1 MALIERIS
9 QMKQQG
15 VSDPEIIR
23 TLREEGNS
31 PREINEA
38 ISQSTIKNAVSSD
51 QGDMQQSIMSGS
63 GQNVAAPP
71 EAAPTAAAAP
81 APQPA
86 PAYQD
91 QGAYAD
97 QGYQDQ
103 GAYADQG
110 YQDQG
115 AYADQGAYPA
125 EGGYQ
130 DQGAYYQQAIDTET
144 IREIASQV
152 TEESL
157 SKLRTRITEITKLKS
172 ELKFQ
177 IQNIDNRLTKI
188 ESTIA
193 QLQSDILKKIGDYGE
208 NIENISKEMKAT
220 QDSFSKLINPTI
232 DKKRAI
238 SPSAKKNA
246 TKNIVKNTA
255 KKPVAKTTAKSSSES
270 SGASFEDYFR

>member
-86 PAYQD
+86 PA
-91 QGAYAD
+91 
-97 QGYQDQ
+97 YQDQ